1 MKKFFTLIF
10 FSILL
15 MQFQPALA
23 SSDPNYPSAI
33 ISISPT
39 FGYESGGNI
48 VTIIGINFDED
59 TFVRVG
65 GTTAATTFNSSSELS
80 VVMPPKSVGFVSIGV
95 FDGSVGAILPNSYEY
110 LPDPTPTPMP
120 TPTPTPTPTLTP
132 TPTPTP
138 TPTLTAVEDYSPS
151 SQTTNQTEDV
161 KEQEVSLHLTD
172 QIFHEVVEE
181 SPKTVYL
188 SDNSYVVYGK
198 DYTENIVVKTYL
210 SVPQKFVL
218 RERVNKKWVYV
229 DRSYYFNGK
238 VIFLNTN
245 LKIGSTYKVVVE
257 NNNKKTIVSW
267 FTVYKKIYEVK

>member
-1 MKKFFTLIF
+1 
-10 FSILL
+10 

-95 FDGSVGAILPNSYEY
+95 FDGSVGAILTNSYEY
-110 LPDPTPTPMP
+110 LPDPTPTP
-120 TPTPTPTPTLTP
+120 TPTPT
-132 TPTPTP
+132 
-138 TPTLTAVEDYSPS
+138 VGQDYSPS
-151 SQTTNQTEDV
+151 SQTTNQTEDA
-161 KEQEVSLHLTD
+161 KEPEVSLHLTD
-172 QIFHEVVEE
+172 QSFHGAVEE

-198 DYTENIVVKTYL
+198 DYTENVVVKTYL

-229 DRSYYFNGK
+229 DKSYYFNGK
-238 VIFLNTN
+238 VIFLNTD
-245 LKIGSTYKVVVE
+245 LKIGSTYKVIVE